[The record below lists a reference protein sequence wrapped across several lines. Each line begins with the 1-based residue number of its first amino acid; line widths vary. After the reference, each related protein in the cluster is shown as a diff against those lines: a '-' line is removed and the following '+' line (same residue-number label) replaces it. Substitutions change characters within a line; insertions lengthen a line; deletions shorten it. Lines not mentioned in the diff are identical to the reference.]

1 MPTKRGAIFDRRATL
16 VATMFHRFQV
26 TVLALKEASVG
37 RQSFMRPAAC
47 FYRAMYLLNRG
58 IFPVCA
64 DVYQRKARPAAVG
77 LNGDDVLIILGADF

>member
-1 MPTKRGAIFDRRATL
+1 MPAKSNAIFDDCATL

-26 TVLALKEASVG
+26 TVLARKEASAG
-37 RQSFMRPAAC
+37 GQPFMRATAYS
-47 FYRAMYLLNRG
+47 FRAMYLLNGG

-64 DVYQRKARPAAVG
+64 DVYQRKACPAPVG